1 MPSKYPIIAGDAI
14 IKIVG
19 NIVQKANSGD
29 ITILS
34 LSKELPGDLINAIEG
49 VLPVYATLGCRIAGL
64 VEYVEVIKGG
74 YNNQNKS
81 LRVRRGQSPFASG
94 MNGISYEH
102 QSSAPNSIEL
112 NFGKIFPNS
121 LLTLSTDVDTLK
133 NNLNKAIQ
141 DNIPNASTSTKG
153 VVTTAY
159 FNPSKSITEPYAVIT
174 NDNPVLRSVFAS
186 LLNITTND
194 SQLNFDQPLTPSNA
208 AKLGTVST
216 LLSYFINDV
225 NKLTILINL
234 INFLSIGNNFNK
246 LQNLINSQP

>member
-1 MPSKYPIIAGDAI
+1 MPSKYPIIAGDVI

-34 LSKELPGDLINAIEG
+34 LSKELPADLINTIEG
-49 VLPVYATLGCRIAGL
+49 AYPVYATLGCRIGGL

-94 MNGISYEH
+94 LNGISYQH

-112 NFGKIFPNS
+112 NFGKVFPNT
-121 LLTLSTDVDTLK
+121 LLTLSTDVDNIK
-133 NNLNKAIQ
+133 NSIKTVIQ
-141 DNIPNASTSTKG
+141 DNIPNASNSTKG
-153 VVTTAY
+153 VVTISY
-159 FNPSKSITEPYAVIT
+159 FNSSKSITEPYSVIT
-174 NDNPVLRSVFAS
+174 NDNPLLRSGFAS

-208 AKLGTVST
+208 VRLGTVST
-216 LLSYFINDV
+216 LLAFFINTT
-225 NKLTILINL
+225 NNLTVLFNL
-234 INFLSIGNNFNK
+234 INFLSIGNNFQK
-246 LQNLINSQP
+246 FQNLINSQP